1 MRHRLA
7 FHVGITRPFGWVGGS
22 LASAKVFGAAR
33 VVWGGQTQRRGAG
46 FRKKIRRWMHPRWRA
61 FEADE
66 PVLLDLRITGKD
78 CCSCPKVR
86 GVEPDR
92 QNGLKNVGGFG
103 G

>member
-7 FHVGITRPFGWVGGS
+7 FHIGITRPVGWVGG
-22 LASAKVFGAAR
+22 LLESAKIFGAAR
-33 VVWGGQTQRRGAG
+33 VVWAGRRKDAGQGFAKRLDGGCTLGG
-46 FRKKIRRWMHPRWRA
+46 GA

-66 PVLLDLRITGKD
+66 PALLDLRITGKD